1 MSVEIQIS
9 QDDYQPYVDDELLTR
24 AVECVLAAERVQGD
38 VTVIITNDETVA
50 RLNQEFLGK
59 SGATDV
65 LSFPA
70 QAEEDDFILPP
81 DVATEPY
88 LGDIIIALPYTQ
100 RQAQQLGRELREEL
114 ALLTVHGTLHLL
126 GYDHA
131 TPEEKADMW
140 QRQNAII
147 TGLGLSP
154 MED

>member
-1 MSVEIQIS
+1 MTIEIQVPEN
-9 QDDYQPYVDDELLTR
+9 YQPLVDAQLLKQ
-24 AVECVLAAERVQGD
+24 AVECVLAAERSQGD
-38 VTVIITNDETVA
+38 VTVIITDDETVA

-70 QAEEDDFILPP
+70 QDETEDFILPP
-81 DVATEPY
+81 DAATEPY

-114 ALLTVHGTLHLL
+114 ALLTIHGALHLL

-147 TGLGLSP
+147 TGLGLNPS
-154 MED
+154 ED